1 MYGMM
6 VSMLG
11 EGGTAPSPGLAK
23 LFAALADYQP
33 GPDCRQELTHLA
45 LARHR
50 LDLLMSGLAAELTDS
65 GAWDEDGYT
74 TPIQWLREEAKL
86 PTGVACQHVSVGLS
100 LGSVPRSVEALE
112 RGEIGF
118 GHLALMA
125 DTACFYR
132 QGTFDEAAFLEKARE
147 QNVSKFRRTCEHA
160 RHAQDPSGFAE
171 TERERHEYRFLKLS
185 PQEDGALMFR
195 GWLDPEGGSLLRS
208 ALEPL
213 ARRSGVG
220 DDRTRDQR
228 LADALVEATTRD
240 HQTELVV
247 TCTLETLEGRAGSP
261 AAETEW
267 GGLLSGETVERLVCG
282 GASLRRLVLDG
293 DGVVIDFGRRRRL
306 LSPQARRALEARD
319 KHCVWPGCDRPP
331 RWCDS
336 HHQRDWRLQ
345 APTSVEESA
354 LLCGRHHKLRHDGGW
369 QLFRTRAGRWEA
381 ISPLPPRWSSHPDLP
396 AG

>member
-1 MYGMM
+1 
-6 VSMLG
+6 MLIMSG
-11 EGGTAPSPGLAK
+11 EGGVTPRPATANLI
-23 LFAALADYQP
+23 AALANFVP
-33 GPDCRQELTHLA
+33 GSDCRDDLVELA
-45 LARHR
+45 QFRHR
-50 LDLLMSGLAAELTDS
+50 LDLLMSELAATLMET
-65 GAWDEDGYT
+65 GVWDDDGYT

-86 PTGVACQHVSVGLS
+86 PTGVACQHVGVGLG
-100 LGSVPRSVEALE
+100 LDSVPQSVEALK

-118 GHLALMA
+118 GHLALMV
-125 DTACFYR
+125 DTASFYR
-132 QGTFDEAAFLEKARE
+132 EGSFDEAAFLEKARE
-147 QNVSKFRRTCEHA
+147 QNVSQFRKTCEHA
-160 RHAQDPSGFAE
+160 RHAQDPRGFAE
-171 TERERHEYRFLKLS
+171 SERERHERRFLKLS
-185 PQEDGALMFR
+185 PQEDGAVAFR
-195 GWLDPEGGSLLRS
+195 GWLDPEGASLLRS
-208 ALEPL
+208 VLEPL
-213 ARRSGVG
+213 ARKSGVG
-220 DDRTRDQR
+220 DDRTREQR
-228 LADALVEATTRD
+228 LADALVEATTGD

-336 HHQRDWRLQ
+336 HHQREWRQ
-345 APTSVEESA
+345 HAPTSVEESA

-369 QLFRTRAGRWEA
+369 QLLRSSAGKWTA
-381 ISPLPPRWSSHPDLP
+381 IPPLPPRWSSVADLP

>member
-1 MYGMM
+1 LAGF
-6 VSMLG
+6 V
-11 EGGTAPSPGLAK
+11 PGS
-23 LFAALADYQP
+23 
-33 GPDCRQELTHLA
+33 DCREDLIQLA
-45 LARHR
+45 LVRHR
-50 LDLLMSGLAAELTDS
+50 LDLLMAEVAATLTETR
-65 GAWDEDGYT
+65 AWDEDGYT

-86 PTGVACQHVSVGLS
+86 SSGVACQQVNVGLS
-100 LGSVPRSVEALE
+100 LDSVQRSVEALE

-125 DTACFYR
+125 DAASFYR
-132 QGTFDEAAFLEKARE
+132 EGRFDEAAFLEKARE
-147 QNVSKFRRTCEHA
+147 QNVSEFRKTCDHA
-160 RHAQDPSGFAE
+160 RHAQDPNGFAE
-171 TERERHEYRFLKLS
+171 SERERHEHRYLKLS
-185 PQEDGALMFR
+185 PQEGGALALS

-213 ARRSGVG
+213 ARKSGVG
-220 DDRTRDQR
+220 DDRTRPQR

-247 TCTLETLEGRAGSP
+247 TCTLETLEQRVGSP

-267 GGLLSGETVERLVCG
+267 GGLLSGEAVERLVCG

-293 DGVVIDFGRRRRL
+293 DGVVINFGRRRRL

-336 HHQRDWRLQ
+336 HHQREWRMD
-345 APTSVEESA
+345 APTSVEGSA

-369 QLFRTRAGRWEA
+369 QLFRTQAGRWKA
-381 ISPLPPRWSSHPDLP
+381 IPPLPPRWSSPADLP

>member
-1 MYGMM
+1 MA
-6 VSMLG
+6 VV
-11 EGGTAPSPGLAK
+11 
-23 LFAALADYQP
+23 
-33 GPDCRQELTHLA
+33 
-45 LARHR
+45 RHR
-50 LDLLMSGLAAELTDS
+50 VDLLMAELAGTLTDA
-65 GAWDEDGYT
+65 GLWDEDGYT

-86 PTGVACQHVSVGLS
+86 QSGIACQQVSVGLS

-118 GHLALMA
+118 GHLALMV
-125 DTACFYR
+125 DTASFYR
-132 QGTFDEAAFLEKARE
+132 EGSFDESAFLEKARE
-147 QNVSKFRRTCEHA
+147 QNVTEFRKTCEHA

-171 TERERHEYRFLKLS
+171 AERERHEHRFLKLS

-220 DDRTRDQR
+220 DGRTREQR
-228 LADALVEATTRD
+228 LADALVEATTGD

-267 GGLLSGETVERLVCG
+267 GGLLSGESVERLVCG

-331 RWCDS
+331 RWCDT
-336 HHQRDWRLQ
+336 HHRIEWRKG

-354 LLCGRHHKLRHDGGW
+354 LLCGRHHRLRHDGGW
-369 QLFRTRAGRWEA
+369 QLFRTPGGRWKT
-381 ISPLPPRWSSHPDLP
+381 ISPLPPRWSSLADLP
-396 AG
+396 VG